1 MIPRLA
7 MLLGIAIGLVA
18 LGSGIA
24 TAETSSAKADPVA
37 ARRQTVLQVASKL
50 LDEAQVSYVYGGH
63 QLGDSA
69 SCEACNQC
77 LTERRPA
84 AAQRLKECAI
94 CRECSLDCS
103 HFTSLVFGTAGL
115 PYPYLETA
123 RMLSLS
129 GASLQERYQLV
140 DVGDEPRRAVPGDL
154 LVYDGHVVLLERVHP
169 PRVELGRSELGHG
182 TLAANAVM
190 QDTLTRGD
198 VVHAT
203 GGGAIRRPGEGIQR
217 ERFVDLGHFRGP
229 LRRVLRHVLLAA
241 PQIGTPPSSEAH
253 LQPSSERSRPSP
265 AWPPRGRLRPVLK
278 SSGED
283 S

>member
-7 MLLGIAIGLVA
+7 MLLGIAVGLVA
-18 LGSGIA
+18 IDSGIA
-24 TAETSSAKADPVA
+24 TAETSAAKADPVA
-37 ARRQTVLQVASKL
+37 ARRQSVLQVASKL

-69 SCEACNQC
+69 SCESCNQC
-77 LTERRPA
+77 LTERHPA
-84 AAQRLKECAI
+84 AAQRLKECTI
-94 CRECSLDCS
+94 CRDCS

-169 PRVELGRSELGHG
+169 PRVELGPR
-182 TLAANAVM
+182 TVI

-229 LRRVLRHVLLAA
+229 LRRVLRHVLLAS
-241 PQIGTPPSSEAH
+241 PQIGLPASSEAH
-253 LQPSSERSRPSP
+253 MQPSMERSRPSP
-265 AWPPRGRLRPVLK
+265 AWPPKGRLRPVLK
-278 SSGED
+278 ASGDD

>member
-1 MIPRLA
+1 MIPCLVMLMAIAAELVSNGRGLA
-7 MLLGIAIGLVA
+7 A
-18 LGSGIA
+18 
-24 TAETSSAKADPVA
+24 AETSPVKPDA
-37 ARRQTVLQVASKL
+37 VDARRQSVLQVASKL

-69 SCEACNQC
+69 SCEACNRC

-84 AAQRLKECAI
+84 APQRLRECAI

-103 HFTSLVFGTAGL
+103 HFTSLVFGSAGL

-129 GASLQERYQLV
+129 AASLQERYQLV
-140 DVGDEPRRAVPGDL
+140 DVGDEPRRAVAGDL

-169 PRVELGRSELGHG
+169 PRVELGRSGMAHG
-182 TLAANAVM
+182 SLAPNAVI

-229 LRRVLRHVLLAA
+229 LRRVLRHVLLAS
-241 PQIGTPPSSEAH
+241 PQIGMPPSSEARM
-253 LQPSSERSRPSP
+253 QQSIERSRPSP
-265 AWPPRGRLRPVLK
+265 AWPPKGRLRPVLK
-278 SSGED
+278 ATGDES
-283 S
+283 